1 MSVDLAHWLRKHKED
16 LLEQWVAAIP
26 VPMAPRRNGNVH
38 LATHSDS
45 DRSHT
50 VIAEIPP
57 FLIDEL
63 IVAADGQSA
72 ELDQLVKRLGQENWQ
87 QLALPDLLQTL
98 YSFRRVAWAL
108 MRASAGTDPALFD
121 LLDQVDSLVER
132 MVEALARSWVVHS
145 EELLHA
151 REFIAE
157 SLDAAAAEADRR
169 ALQLKALNE
178 ISQRLSASLENDDQ
192 LLELVG
198 SSLKSLL
205 GVAHIAIWLLDS
217 REPAGSE
224 AVGLRAIY
232 TWGEEQEL
240 IEGML
245 LTAETPQDPI
255 WQAYSSGKMLFQPR
269 PESYAERCAWLQP
282 DCGVIIFPIVVK
294 DAAIGVLALQD
305 PDPVGSLR
313 FQQDLAEGV
322 VNQTAIALQNA
333 RLYAQVRELN
343 TALEQRVAERTRE
356 LQYERDR
363 LETLNEIS
371 TEVGRSL
378 ELDQLLPT
386 SLELLSSIIQAEHG
400 SIMLLDPS
408 SELLMSRAVLGQ
420 ANDNSF
426 TRFPVGVGIAGW
438 VAQMKKPALVSDV
451 SNDERWVA
459 LPESSGGKRSGAMIA
474 VPLIVQGEV
483 IGVLTLSHKQRGFF
497 NEDHLRLLV
506 AAAGSIAI
514 GINNANFYSEIVSQ
528 YEHSSE
534 LRRRLQTEAS
544 QTAAILQSLADG
556 VIVCDLYGAVLSAN
570 PAASQLL
577 NRSSEELVLS
587 NLHDLIERY
596 LGTRS
601 SEMPLNELLARPL
614 AHNGQLRMFDSM
626 VWIGQ
631 HYVRMTLG
639 PVLKEDGELIGAL
652 LVMRD
657 ITLESESD
665 RLKTEFI
672 GTMSHELRTPM
683 TAIKGFTQLLAM
695 GGLGPLNDTQRE
707 FVDTIYNNTERMIAL
722 INDVLDITKIESG
735 SVELELRPLHLA
747 EALSGVVAELR
758 EEIDEHG
765 HDLNIGIPPGL
776 PLVRADANRLHQ
788 VLHNMLLNAIKY
800 TPRGGKIVVEAYEA
814 RLEELPEAL
823 RDTVV
828 ADRRYTQLNIRDTG
842 VGIAENELDKI
853 FKRFYRTENPL
864 KIEAGGTGLGLSLVK
879 PMIEL
884 LGGKIWVESV
894 LNEGSTFSII
904 LPAA

>member
-1 MSVDLAHWLRKHKED
+1 MSVDLAHWLRKYKED
-16 LLEQWVAAIP
+16 LLEQWVAALP
-26 VPMAPRRNGNVH
+26 TPAVSSQNGSMYAATYTAP
-38 LATHSDS
+38 DP
-45 DRSHT
+45 SHT
-50 VIAEIPP
+50 ALAEIPHV
-57 FLIDEL
+57 LIDEL

-72 ELDQLVKRLGQENWQ
+72 ALDQLVNRLGQETWQ
-87 QLALPDLLQTL
+87 QLALPDLMQTL

-108 MRASAGTDPALFD
+108 MRASAGADPALFD
-121 LLDQVDSLVER
+121 LLDQVDHLVEQ
-132 MVEALARSWVVHS
+132 MVDALARSWVTHS
-145 EELLHA
+145 AELLHE

-217 REPAGSE
+217 DAPAGSE
-224 AVGLRAIY
+224 AGGLRAIY
-232 TWGEEQEL
+232 TWGEEQVPV
-240 IEGML
+240 EGML
-245 LTAETPQDPI
+245 LTAETAHDPI
-255 WQAYSSGKMLFQPR
+255 WQAYSGGRMLFQPR
-269 PESYAERCAWLQP
+269 PEAQADLCDWLQP
-282 DCGVIIFPIVVK
+282 GCGVIVFPIVVK
-294 DAAIGVLALQD
+294 DAAIGALALQD

-386 SLELLSSIIQAEHG
+386 SLELLAGIIQAEHG

-408 SELLMSRAVLGQ
+408 SDLLMSRAVLGKVT
-420 ANDNSF
+420 NDSF

-474 VPLIVQGEV
+474 VPLVVQGEV
-483 IGVLTLSHKQRGFF
+483 IGVMTLSHTQRGFF

-570 PAASQLL
+570 PSASQLL
-577 NRSSEELVLS
+577 HRSSEELVLS
-587 NLHDLIERY
+587 NLHELIERY
-596 LGTRS
+596 LGARAD
-601 SEMPLNELLARPL
+601 EMPLRELLARPL
-614 AHNGQLRMFDSM
+614 AHNGQLRMFDCM
-626 VWIGQ
+626 LWIGQ
-631 HYVRMTLG
+631 YYVRMTLG

-652 LVMRD
+652 LVLRD

-747 EALSGVVAELR
+747 ETLSGVVAELR
-758 EEIDEHG
+758 EEIDG
-765 HDLNIGIPPGL
+765 RTHDLNIGIPPGL
-776 PLVRADANRLHQ
+776 PLVRADANRLQQ
-788 VLHNMLLNAIKY
+788 VLHNLLLNAIKY
-800 TPRGGKIVVEAYEA
+800 TPNGGKIVVEAYEA

-828 ADRRYTQLNIRDTG
+828 ADRRYTQLNIRDNG